1 MKIKKIAAGLIAGI
15 FVLGFVI
22 FLFACI
28 VNVCMVS
35 STKSLVV
42 NSYEALPQSQCV
54 LVLGAQVWANGTLST
69 VLKDRVCSGAEIY
82 NHGYAP
88 KLLLS
93 GDHGRKHYDEVNA
106 MKQFVQN
113 NYPAIPACDIFLD
126 HAGFS
131 TYQSVYRAKAVFEV
145 ENAIIVTQKFH
156 AARCAYIAKK
166 LGVNAVVYCADESL
180 GFRKAL
186 RLRWFCR
193 EFGAR
198 FKAFF
203 SVTFHAKP
211 KYLGEKIPITGDGKL
226 SWD

>member
-1 MKIKKIAAGLIAGI
+1 MKIKKIVAGLSAGI
-15 FVLGFVI
+15 FVLLFI
-22 FLFACI
+22 TFLFACI
-28 VNVCMVS
+28 INICMVL
-35 STKSLVV
+35 STKKQVV
-42 NSYEALPQSQCV
+42 TSYENLPQSQCV
-54 LVLGAQVWANGTLST
+54 LVLGAQVWSNGTLST
-69 VLKDRVCSGAEIY
+69 VLKDRVCSGVDIY
-82 NHGYAP
+82 NNGYAP

-113 NYPAIPACDIFLD
+113 NYPFITNCDIFLD

-131 TYQSVYRAKAVFEV
+131 TYQSIYRAKAVFEA
-145 ENAIIVTQKFH
+145 ESAIIVTQKFH

-166 LGVNAVVYCADESL
+166 LGIKAVVYCADESL

-211 KYLGEKIPITGDGKL
+211 KYLGEIIPITGDGTK

>member
-1 MKIKKIAAGLIAGI
+1 MKVKKFIAGLCAGI
-15 FVLGFVI
+15 FVLCFTL

-28 VNVCMVS
+28 VNICMVS
-35 STKSLVV
+35 STKSYITAD
-42 NSYEALPQSQCV
+42 YEALPQSQCV

-82 NHGYAP
+82 IQGYAP

-106 MKQFVQN
+106 MKQFVKN
-113 NYPAIPACDIFLD
+113 NYPSIPDRDIFLD

-131 TYQSVYRAKAVFEV
+131 TYQSIYRAKAVFEA
-145 ENAIIVTQKFH
+145 ESAIIVTQKFH

-166 LGVNAVVYCADESL
+166 LGVKAVVYCADESL
-180 GFRKAL
+180 GFRKLL

-203 SVTFHAKP
+203 SVTFHVKP
-211 KYLGEKIPITGDGKL
+211 KYLGEAIPITGDGTR